1 MTVKVSRPSIDIRGM
16 LDELNKPSGI
26 AGNAMLAAETP
37 QEQFNLIGA
46 GRKNLI
52 INGGFQVSQ
61 RGDYKSGAVA
71 AVNNAYC
78 IDRWNTWLVSVTA
91 TQQLQ
96 TATINGVLKNTFKIT
111 STGTAA
117 GAIGFAQRIETQDF
131 PIGGNITVS
140 CWMKSNNA
148 FARLRQNNVANTD
161 SNSITHSGGGNWE
174 FMSWTLDTTGTA
186 PNHSSINFGAICYD
200 AGNVAINTGD
210 YIEVADFQLEI
221 GSVAT
226 PFEHRSYGE
235 ELALCQRFYQ
245 KVGNGSAYTAFGI
258 FNAETTGAATCAYVY
273 SQEMRAA
280 PSVSKGGAWQFFTGG
295 ITSSLNT
302 FNGFNATKTTCR
314 LEAAPFAALTV
325 GRSYILRCEN
335 DANAFIAFDAE
346 L

>member
-1 MTVKVSRPSIDIRGM
+1 MTVYANKPAFNVREK
-16 LDELNKPSGI
+16 LKELEKPSGV
-26 AGNAMLAAETP
+26 AGNAMLRAETP

-46 GRKNLI
+46 GRRNLI
-52 INGGFQVSQ
+52 INGGFDVWQ
-61 RGDYKSGAVA
+61 RGTSFISAGTGYAADRFRHLVYGGATPDITKVA
-71 AVNNAYC
+71 GFGDFRNAIRYTGVDGSAGAQ
-78 IDRWNTWLVSVTA
+78 IEVEHRIEATSLPQTGNLTLSYWVRGSKAGSVRTGRI
-91 TQQLQ
+91 
-96 TATINGVLKNTFKIT
+96 ING
-111 STGTAA
+111 STGAT
-117 GAIGFAQRIETQDF
+117 
-131 PIGGNITVS
+131 
-140 CWMKSNNA
+140 
-148 FARLRQNNVANTD
+148 
-161 SNSITHSGGGNWE
+161 
-174 FMSWTLDTTGTA
+174 
-186 PNHSSINFGAICYD
+186 
-200 AGNVAINTGD
+200 NTG
-210 YIEVADFQLEI
+210 YGSIEVSTEWSRVTVTVATLSATEAQYYRLFVLDSLLSYMSDNSVWLEMTGIQLEA

-280 PSVSKGGAWQFFTGG
+280 PSASKGGAWQFFTGG